1 MYFESHPLIT
11 YDNKKVVDIFKKII
25 ISNQYLDNT
34 ILFQFYDVIDG
45 KSPENLAYKL
55 YGSAEHHWILI
66 LINNIVNVNKD
77 WPMSTQDFNVFVSK
91 KYNNPYEK
99 HHYEDSD
106 GDIVDT
112 MTNNPISNYT
122 YEERINNKKSRIK
135 ILKPVYIME
144 FVENFKSL
152 L

>member
-11 YDNKKVVDIFKKII
+11 YDNKKVVNIFKKII
-25 ISNQYLDNT
+25 PSNNYLDNT
-34 ILFQFYDVIDG
+34 IIFQLYDVIDG
-45 KSPENLAYKL
+45 ESPENLAYKL
-55 YGSAEHHWILI
+55 YGSSEYHWILI

-91 KYNNPYEK
+91 KYINPHEK

-112 MTNNPISNYT
+112 MTNYPISNYT

-135 ILKPVYIME
+135 ILKSEYIME
-144 FVENFKSL
+144 FSENFKSL

>member
-11 YDNKKVVDIFKKII
+11 YDNKKVVNIFKKII
-25 ISNQYLDNT
+25 SSNEILDNT
-34 ILFQFYDVIDG
+34 ILFQYYDIIDG
-45 KSPENLAYKL
+45 ESPENLAYKL
-55 YGSAEHHWILI
+55 YGSTEHHWILI

-77 WPMSTQDFNVFVSK
+77 WGLSTQDFNIFVSK
-91 KYNNPYEK
+91 KYINPYER

-112 MTNNPISNYT
+112 MTNYPISNYT

-135 ILKPVYIME
+135 ILKPEYIMQ
-144 FVENFKSL
+144 FIENFKSL